1 MRKKFVAGNWKM
13 NKDLLGAVSL
23 ATEILQLLGDE
34 APTCEVA
41 IAPTFLCQQAV
52 FQVIDESAIK
62 LAAQNCFYEDQGA
75 YTGEISAA
83 MLRNSGCE
91 YVILGH
97 SERRQYFNE
106 TDEIVNKKVKN
117 ALSVELDV
125 IMCVGET
132 LEQRESG
139 VTKSVVETQVRG
151 GLKDLT
157 AEDMKSVVIAYEPVW
172 AIGTGKTATPEQAQE
187 VHAFIRGIVKDMFG
201 EEVANELRIQ
211 YGGSVKTSNAK
222 ELFGMPDID
231 GGLIGGASLNAED
244 FVEIIKSAE

>member
-1 MRKKFVAGNWKM
+1 M
-13 NKDLLGAVSL
+13 NKDLPGAVSL
-23 ATEILQLLGDE
+23 ATEILQLLGDDE
-34 APTCEVA
+34 PLCEVA

-52 FQVIDESAIK
+52 FQIIDVSPVK

-83 MLRNSGCE
+83 MLSRSGCD

-97 SERRQYFNE
+97 SERRQYFCE

-117 ALSVELDV
+117 ALSVKLGV

-139 VTKSVVETQVRG
+139 VTNSVVETQVRG
-151 GLKDLT
+151 GLKDLST
-157 AEDMKSVVIAYEPVW
+157 DDMASIVIAYEPVW

-187 VHAFIRGIVKDMFG
+187 VHAMIRGIVKDMFG
-201 EEVANELRIQ
+201 EEVADALRIQ
-211 YGGSVKTSNAK
+211 YGGSVKPGNAK

-231 GGLIGGASLNAED
+231 GGLIGGASLKAED
-244 FVEIIKSAE
+244 FVAIVKSAG

>member
-1 MRKKFVAGNWKM
+1 M

-23 ATEILQLLGDE
+23 STELLQLLGDE
-34 APTCEVA
+34 EPACEVA

-52 FQVIDESAIK
+52 FQVIDESPLK
-62 LAAQNCFYEDQGA
+62 LAAQNCFYEDHGA

-91 YVILGH
+91 YVIIGH

-106 TDEIVNKKVKN
+106 TDELVNKKVKN
-117 ALSVELDV
+117 AVSLDLGV

-132 LEQRESG
+132 LEQRENG
-139 VTKSVVETQVRG
+139 TTKTVVETQVRE

-157 AEDMKSVVIAYEPVW
+157 AHDMKIVVIAYEPVW

-187 VHAFIRGIVKDMFG
+187 VHAFIRRIVKEMFD
-201 EEVANELRIQ
+201 EDTANALRIQ

-222 ELFGMPDID
+222 ELFAMPDID

-244 FVEIIKSAE
+244 FVEIIKCAG